1 MRLNQSKT
9 KRIHEDDTTIR
20 GVIRSDFKRIIEIEN
35 QNFEY
40 PWSEEDLLA
49 TSKLAKT
56 IGMVIEY
63 DSVVSGYM
71 IYELEKTNISLWNIG
86 IASDY
91 QRKGL
96 GSLLLDKLCNKLSET
111 RRRTIEV
118 QVRETNLSAQL
129 FFSAYDFRAISIIKK
144 PFEESDED
152 AYIMRYTLPFSRIS
166 T

>member
-20 GVIRSDFKRIIEIEN
+20 GVIRSDLKRIIEIET
-35 QNFEY
+35 QNFKFS
-40 PWSEEDLLA
+40 WTEDELLDN
-49 TSKLAKT
+49 LRLPKT
-56 IGMVIEY
+56 ISMAIEY
-63 DSVVSGYM
+63 NSTLVGYM
-71 IYELEKTNISLWNIG
+71 IYELEKTNISLWNIR

-91 QRKGL
+91 QRQGL
-96 GSLLLDKLCNKLSET
+96 GSLLIDRLCNKLSET